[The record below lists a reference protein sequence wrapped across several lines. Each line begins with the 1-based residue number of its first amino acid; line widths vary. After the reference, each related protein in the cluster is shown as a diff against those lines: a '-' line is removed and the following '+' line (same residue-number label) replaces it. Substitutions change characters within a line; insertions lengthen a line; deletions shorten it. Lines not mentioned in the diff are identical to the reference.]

1 MNSIKEDIDNLFQK
15 LKESNNYKNYLKVV
29 KDMESTK
36 EIVSLI
42 KEIKRLQKIY
52 ANEKDKNVNKKLC
65 VLKDKLNSYPI
76 YQSYLIIKDELNNEL
91 FEIKDIFEKY
101 FKDVLEINH

>member
-1 MNSIKEDIDNLFQK
+1 MNSIKKDIDNLFQN
-15 LKESNNYKNYLKVV
+15 LKESTNYKNYLKVV
-29 KDMESTK
+29 KDMEKNK

-42 KEIKRLQKIY
+42 EEIKRLQKIY
-52 ANEKDKNVNKKLC
+52 ANEKDNNVNKKLC
-65 VLKDKLNSYPI
+65 ILKDKLNSYPI
-76 YQSYLIIKDELNNEL
+76 YQSYLIIKDELNSEL

>member
-29 KDMESTK
+29 KDMESNK
-36 EIVSLI
+36 EIISLI

-52 ANEKDKNVNKKLC
+52 ANEKDINVNKKLC
-65 VLKDKLNSYPI
+65 ILKDKLNSYPI

-101 FKDVLEINH
+101 FNDIIKLV